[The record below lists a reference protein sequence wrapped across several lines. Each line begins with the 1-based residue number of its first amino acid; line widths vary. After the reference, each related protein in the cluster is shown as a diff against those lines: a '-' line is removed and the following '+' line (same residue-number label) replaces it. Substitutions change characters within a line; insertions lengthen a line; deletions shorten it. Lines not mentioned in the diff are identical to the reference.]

1 MKNFIVFVV
10 TAIVIAFGASF
21 NANAQYVYPKTEQN
35 EQTMQQ
41 GQQSVPFINFMDTQ
55 EYKDAKRLRD
65 KGMGEAFIG
74 LGVELAGL
82 TAMMLSD
89 EDVPMVLGTIGVGGG
104 AILCIV
110 GCCRWVKG
118 ETRLRDLRLAY
129 TMTGNS
135 IVVTF

>member
-1 MKNFIVFVV
+1 MKKFLIFLVTTFITVLG
-10 TAIVIAFGASF
+10 TAF
-21 NANAQYVYPKTEQN
+21 NTNAQYIYPKTEQN
-35 EQTMQQ
+35 EQTLQQ
-41 GQQSVPFINFMDTQ
+41 NQQSVPFINFMDTQ

-65 KGMGEAFIG
+65 KGMGEAFVG

-89 EDVPMVLGTIGVGGG
+89 EDVPFVLGTIGVGSG